1 MGSGPEVV
9 VSRTYTSNPPLC
21 HVSTYT
27 SGNSPLRHLHL
38 HSTSLSD
45 KMRSKIISACL
56 IGLATASCSVGSSE
70 PKATARD
77 EKNYMAECIAA
88 LEQQIAIE
96 FQASLQYLLMA
107 AHFSQDTVNLPKV
120 AALFWGHAD
129 EERDHAKQFIEYL
142 RMRGATNN
150 DFFGSNPIEPKEKTY
165 TWAGVGEAL
174 TMALKMEKDVT
185 GRMKDMIDTCSTAGS
200 DDPHA
205 ADWLTGTWLEEQL
218 NGQRH
223 LAGLINTFNNFKRGH
238 EELAEWMFDQEL

>member
-1 MGSGPEVV
+1 
-9 VSRTYTSNPPLC
+9 
-21 HVSTYT
+21 
-27 SGNSPLRHLHL
+27 
-38 HSTSLSD
+38 
-45 KMRSKIISACL
+45 
-56 IGLATASCSVGSSE
+56 LAAASCSVSSPE
-70 PKATARD
+70 LKAKASD
-77 EKNYMAECIAA
+77 DKNFMAECITA
-88 LEQQIAIE
+88 LEGQIAIE

-129 EERDHAKQFIEYL
+129 EEREHAKHFIEYL

-150 DFFGSNPIEPKEKTY
+150 DFFGTSPIEPKEKTY
-165 TWAGVGEAL
+165 TWTGVGEAL

-185 GRMKDMIDTCSTAGS
+185 GRMKDMIDVCSTSGR

-218 NGQRH
+218 SGQRH

-238 EELAEWMFDQEL
+238 DELAEWMFDQEL